1 MSVTEQPISGNG
13 SNRMAERNG
22 GNCRTATEERIRN
35 GYVRMETR
43 HYLLTATDRSSFRD
57 GQFCECIVSS
67 AALMQ
72 KYEIGLY
79 LLTAARA
86 LIVVL

>member
-1 MSVTEQPISGNG
+1 MLCDTSNWSDDNYTLSGIAILDTTAIPEMRSAISMSMFVS
-13 SNRMAERNG
+13 
-22 GNCRTATEERIRN
+22 
-35 GYVRMETR
+35 V
-43 HYLLTATDRSSFRD
+43 
-57 GQFCECIVSS
+57 VSS

-72 KYEIGLY
+72 KIYEIGLY

>member
-1 MSVTEQPISGNG
+1 MG
-13 SNRMAERNG
+13 S
-22 GNCRTATEERIRN
+22 
-35 GYVRMETR
+35 
-43 HYLLTATDRSSFRD
+43 F
-57 GQFCECIVSS
+57 VSEVNS

-79 LLTAARA
+79 SLTAALA

>member
-1 MSVTEQPISGNG
+1 MTSHINIYYVIGHVITQSVLEMG
-13 SNRMAERNG
+13 S
-22 GNCRTATEERIRN
+22 
-35 GYVRMETR
+35 
-43 HYLLTATDRSSFRD
+43 F
-57 GQFCECIVSS
+57 VSVVNS

-72 KYEIGLY
+72 KYETGLY

>member
-1 MSVTEQPISGNG
+1 MDSFGSV
-13 SNRMAERNG
+13 
-22 GNCRTATEERIRN
+22 
-35 GYVRMETR
+35 
-43 HYLLTATDRSSFRD
+43 
-57 GQFCECIVSS
+57 VSS
-67 AALMQ
+67 AVLMQ

>member
-1 MSVTEQPISGNG
+1 MTAATERQNGNG
-13 SNRMAERNG
+13 G
-22 GNCRTATEERIRN
+22 TDTERIRKYGN
-35 GYVRMETR
+35 YSQSQAVAVLEM
-43 HYLLTATDRSSFRD
+43 DSFVSV
-57 GQFCECIVSS
+57 VSS

>member
-1 MSVTEQPISGNG
+1 MILDTTAIPEMHRSHNNARSVLEMG
-13 SNRMAERNG
+13 S
-22 GNCRTATEERIRN
+22 
-35 GYVRMETR
+35 
-43 HYLLTATDRSSFRD
+43 S
-57 GQFCECIVSS
+57 VSVVNS

>member
-1 MSVTEQPISGNG
+1 MGSFVSV
-13 SNRMAERNG
+13 
-22 GNCRTATEERIRN
+22 
-35 GYVRMETR
+35 
-43 HYLLTATDRSSFRD
+43 
-57 GQFCECIVSS
+57 VSS
-67 AALMQ
+67 AALIQ

>member
-1 MSVTEQPISGNG
+1 MLRMHQYTLRHRSCNNARSVLEMG
-13 SNRMAERNG
+13 SF
-22 GNCRTATEERIRN
+22 
-35 GYVRMETR
+35 V
-43 HYLLTATDRSSFRD
+43 SV
-57 GQFCECIVSS
+57 VSS

-86 LIVVL
+86 LIIQWGTGACRN

>member
-1 MSVTEQPISGNG
+1 MG
-13 SNRMAERNG
+13 SF
-22 GNCRTATEERIRN
+22 
-35 GYVRMETR
+35 V
-43 HYLLTATDRSSFRD
+43 S
-57 GQFCECIVSS
+57 IVSS

-79 LLTAARA
+79 LLTASRA